1 MIPELYQRRYQEFCQ
16 HVGQLR
22 IHVAQPLTPTEPQK
36 LVLQAACLKSEI
48 TQLQH
53 NFRDDILSLT
63 AIADSTASENE
74 PARVNEVPPE
84 IAHRLQAIQVE
95 IDKQLKLLAMD
106 VLFLQTARQAT
117 TAEQR
122 QQQMGDRLEQLE
134 RYCALVLSAPIAA
147 PSQPHP
153 GLLEKPEP

>member
-16 HVGQLR
+16 HVGQVQS
-22 IHVAQPLTPTEPQK
+22 HVAQPLTFTQPQA
-36 LVLQAACLKSEI
+36 LVLRVAFLKSEI

-53 NFRDDILSLT
+53 SFRDDILSLT
-63 AIADSTASENE
+63 AIADSTASEND
-74 PARVNEVPPE
+74 PAMVNELLPE
-84 IAHRLQAIQVE
+84 IAHRLRAIQVE
-95 IDKQLKLLAMD
+95 IDKQLKLLSMD

-134 RYCALVLSAPIAA
+134 RYCALVLSTPTAD
-147 PSQPHP
+147 PSQSHP
-153 GLLEKPEP
+153 RL